1 MPRKLKDDTYVD
13 GPPPLEL
20 SSEAKEAADDGLAHG
35 DLSETHDKAPL
46 TPTFRRPTVGSIGP
60 NAGVGLPPSFV
71 SVQPAAGAEDLAD
84 MIATLAAGDGL
95 KVPARDWAS
104 GPWLLA
110 AGALLRKGFDLRIAY
125 IAKPEEE
132 PFYRVVADR

>member
-20 SSEAKEAADDGLAHG
+20 SAEAKDAVQ
-35 DLSETHDKAPL
+35 ETPPDNDTAPSP
-46 TPTFRRPTVGSIGP
+46 TPRRLPYGAFAPGTL
-60 NAGVGLPPSFV
+60 LPPSFV
-71 SVQPAAGAEDLAD
+71 PVQPAAGAEDLAD

-95 KVPARDWAS
+95 KVPAREWAS

-125 IAKPEEE
+125 IATPEEE

>member
-20 SSEAKEAADDGLAHG
+20 SSEAKDAVQ
-35 DLSETHDKAPL
+35 ETTL
-46 TPTFRRPTVGSIGP
+46 TDAVASQPPIFRRGLDNLAP
-60 NAGVGLPPSFV
+60 NAGLLMTQVI
-71 SVQPAAGAEDLAD
+71 PAPQTTTGAEDLAD

-95 KVPARDWAS
+95 QVPAREWAA

-110 AGALLRKGFDLRIAY
+110 AGALLKKGFDLRIAY